1 MESEKENFKT
11 SPFSFIKKLFI
22 KNEYVE
28 IYSHEKEPTVEDYIE
43 NQYKKQ
49 LQYYENMLLIIVSDF
64 TYHK

>member
-1 MESEKENFKT
+1 LESEKENSKT

-22 KNEYVE
+22 KNEYIE

-43 NQYKKQ
+43 NQYKNNYNIRKSC
-49 LQYYENMLLIIVSDF
+49 LIILSDF